1 MKIYLA
7 TASLEQIRW
16 GVSTGLID
24 GVVTSPTAL
33 ADEAGDADPR
43 ELLAEICAAGVFPV
57 FASVESVSEEDIYR
71 DGRDLARLSDQ
82 LVVQIPL
89 VEDAVG
95 AMRRLRSEGVRVS
108 ASLVFNAAQALLAA
122 KAGAAHVA
130 TAIDELSA
138 LGEVA
143 LDQVRMIRSVFDA
156 DAVECDLLAMLPRDA
171 AQFTECAM
179 AGADAV
185 CLSQGVLRSLLVHP
199 LTDRGLDK
207 FLQALSRLPKSRVP
221 A

>member
-33 ADEAGDADPR
+33 AQEAPDAEPR
-43 ELLAEICAAGVFPV
+43 EMLAEICAIAPFAV
-57 FASVESVSEEDIYR
+57 FASVESVNEDDVYR
-71 DGRDLARLSDQ
+71 DGRELARLSDQ
-82 LVVQIPL
+82 MVVQVPL
-89 VEDAVG
+89 LEDTVT
-95 AMRRLRSEGVRVS
+95 AMRRLNAEGVRVS
-108 ASLVFNAAQALLAA
+108 ASLIFNAAQALLGA

-130 TAIDELSA
+130 TAIDQLSA

-156 DAVECDLLAMLPRDA
+156 DAVECELLAMLPSDA

-179 AGADAV
+179 AGADSV
-185 CLSQGVLRSLLVHP
+185 CVSQPVLRSLLLHP
-199 LTDRGLDK
+199 LTDRGLDR
-207 FLQALSRLPKSRVP
+207 FLQELSRRPKPRVP

>member
-7 TASLEQIRW
+7 TTSLEQIRW

-24 GVVTSPTAL
+24 GVVTSPASL
-33 ADEAGDADPR
+33 AEDATEREAG
-43 ELLAEICAAGVFPV
+43 EVLAEICAAGAFPV
-57 FASVESVSEEDIYR
+57 FASVESVNDDDIYR
-71 DGRDLARLSDQ
+71 DGKELARISDHV
-82 LVVQIPL
+82 VVQIPL
-89 VEDAVG
+89 VEDAIA
-95 AMRRLRSEGVRVS
+95 AMRRLSSEGVRVS

-130 TAIDELSA
+130 TAIDQLSA

-143 LDQVRMIRSVFDA
+143 LDQVRMIRAVFDA

-185 CLSQGVLRSLLVHP
+185 CMSQEVLRSLLLHP
-199 LTDRGLDK
+199 LTDRGLDQ
-207 FLQALSRLPKSRVP
+207 FLQDLSRRPRPRVP

>member
-16 GVSTGLID
+16 GVSSGLID
-24 GVVTSPTAL
+24 GVVTSPA
-33 ADEAGDADPR
+33 AIAEEAGDTESR
-43 ELLAEICAAGVFPV
+43 EVLAEICAIAPFPV
-57 FASVESVSEEDIYR
+57 FASVESVSGDDIYR

-82 LVVQIPL
+82 MVVQIPI
-89 VEDAVG
+89 VEDAVT
-95 AMRRLRSEGVRVS
+95 AMRRLNAEGVRVS

-130 TAIDELSA
+130 MSIDQLSA

-143 LDQVRMIRSVFDA
+143 LDQVRMIRAVFDA
-156 DAVECDLLAMLPRDA
+156 DAVECDLLAMLPHDA

-185 CLSQGVLRSLLVHP
+185 CVSQQVLRSLLLHP
-199 LTDRGLDK
+199 LTDRGLDR
-207 FLQALSRLPKSRVP
+207 FLQELSRRPKPRVP